1 MIDLLCKFKLLCLN
15 VDVKDNVN
23 AIVTILVQNNSIY
36 NETSPQQSPW
46 EQNYGHYGELAIQLQ
61 NFLSLKCLF

>member
-23 AIVTILVQNNSIY
+23 AIVTIFLFKTTLFTMKHLHNSHLGNRIM
-36 NETSPQQSPW
+36 
-46 EQNYGHYGELAIQLQ
+46 AIMV
-61 NFLSLKCLF
+61 N